1 MFSSDAVSSPLTY
14 SVDPKG
20 LQSSLDSTAAT
31 SGVYPGLF
39 NVGRRGVLEKTPRTG
54 CQFTKL
60 LSTLIMQHFKR
71 QI

>member
-39 NVGRRGVLEKTPRTG
+39 NVGRRGVLEKNTENGMPVYKT
-54 CQFTKL
+54 FKHL
-60 LSTLIMQHFKR
+60 MQHFKR
-71 QI
+71 PI